1 LNTNMR
7 CANVAVISAMVAPA
21 TGLTTRSTATLA
33 RDLDMN
39 TKARP
44 IMKVVRMLEDMKAEL
59 NKELEDDKAVQ
70 ELLEC
75 WCTTGV
81 KEKTKAIQ
89 LAESRISELEAALGE
104 ALAKINELKS
114 KRKATQEEQYADQAS
129 LDEAEEMRMKEN
141 KEFHETETDLLQAID
156 ATENAIVVLGKH
168 NPELAQVKSVAH
180 ALQMARVSELLLKK
194 SSLSTDRSQA
204 LKQFIDSSEKA
215 SAFLQIPGM
224 QSYAPQSGQIFGIL
238 KQMKEDFDVDLG
250 EEQTSEKKAV
260 EEFES
265 LKASKL
271 AEIDTAKASIVQYD
285 QDLAELGEQ
294 NAEAL
299 KELEDTQEQLALDQT
314 FLATLNKKCAGSDEQ
329 FEQRVKARL
338 AEIAAVEETI
348 EILNSDTSFEA
359 FDKSVNSFIQVNS
372 EDKNKRNR
380 AVMVLRNAAAASKN
394 PAMALIAI
402 SAQLDVFTK
411 IKAEIDKLVA
421 EMKVQQADEVDHRDF
436 CIKSLN
442 ENQLSQTAAY
452 DKKDSLTTRIADL
465 EKNIETLTASLE
477 TTTQEIADTQTQ
489 MGRRSETREAENGD
503 YQSTVQ
509 EQRLTQMIL
518 QKAIDR
524 MAQVYGLLQ
533 YAQPGAPHVQTS
545 GTHTDPGNGPA
556 KFKKYE
562 ENAGG
567 KKILAMLD
575 EVKQDSI
582 TMENDAIAA
591 EEDAQAAYENF
602 MKDSNKFIIQAT
614 QSISDMSEG
623 KAKAQSDL
631 VMAKTD
637 LKGTMTELFG
647 LHEEAGDLH
656 KSCDFLLNN
665 FELRQK
671 ARSAEMDALNEAK
684 NILSGMQ

>member
-1 LNTNMR
+1 MR
-7 CANVAVISAMVAPA
+7 GALVAFLAAPA
-21 TGLTTRSTATLA
+21 AGLSLKSGFAAKLS
-33 RDLDMN
+33 RDLSEE
-39 TKARP
+39 TKTRP
-44 IMKVVRMLEDMKAEL
+44 IMKVVRMLEDMKDEL

-89 LAESRISELEAALGE
+89 LAESRIAELEAALGE

-114 KRKATQEEQYADQAS
+114 KRKSTQEDQYADQKA

-141 KEFHETETDLLQAID
+141 KEFHEEEGDLLQAID
-156 ATENAIVVLGKH
+156 ATENAITMLSKH
-168 NPELAQVKSVAH
+168 NPGFAQVKSVAR
-180 ALQMARVSELLLKK
+180 ALETARVSELLLKK
-194 SSLSTDRSQA
+194 NSLSSDRVQT
-204 LKQFIDSSEKA
+204 LKDFMGGAETA
-215 SAFLQIPGM
+215 TGFLQIPGM

-238 KQMKEDFDVDLG
+238 KQMKEDFDVDLA
-250 EEQTSEKKAV
+250 EEQASEKKAV
-260 EEFES
+260 EEFEA
-265 LKASKL
+265 LKASKIS
-271 AEIDTAKASIVQYD
+271 EIDTAKATIVQYD

-294 NAEAL
+294 NAEAM
-299 KELEDTQEQLALDQT
+299 KELEDTQEQLGLDQS
-314 FLATLNKKCAGSDEQ
+314 FLATLNKKCASSDEQ
-329 FEQRVKARL
+329 FEARVKARL
-338 AEIAAVEETI
+338 AEIAAVEDTI

-359 FDKSVNSFIQVNS
+359 FDKGVNSFLQVNS
-372 EDKNKRNR
+372 EEQNKRNR
-380 AVMVLRNAAAASKN
+380 VISVLRKAASASQN
-394 PAMALIAI
+394 PAIALLAV

-411 IKAEIDKLVA
+411 IKEEIDKLIG
-421 EMKVQQADEVDHRDF
+421 EMEAQQADEVEHRDF

-442 ENQLSQTAAY
+442 DNNRSQTAAY
-452 DKKDSLTTRIADL
+452 EKKDSLTTRIADL
-465 EKNIETLTASLE
+465 EKQIETLTANLE
-477 TTTQEIADTQTQ
+477 STTQEIADTQTQ

-503 YQSTVQ
+503 YQATVQ

-524 MAQVYGLLQ
+524 MAQVYAMLQ
-533 YAQPGAPHVQTS
+533 ARQPGAPHVQTS
-545 GTHTDPGNGPA
+545 ATKTDPGNGPA
-556 KFKKYE
+556 KFKKYA

-567 KKILAMLD
+567 KRVLAMLD
-575 EVKQDSI
+575 EVLQDSKN
-582 TMENDAIAA
+582 MENDAIAS

-614 QSISDMSEG
+614 QSLSDMTES
-623 KAKAQSDL
+623 KAKAESDL

-671 ARSAEMDALNEAK
+671 ARSEEMDALREAK
-684 NILSGMQ
+684 NILSGMK